1 MIYDMDNRRYAYEY
15 ELNEWKRDY
24 HDTDGEV
31 MDDQQL
37 YWHVPS
43 LFDDGDWIEDDEDSI
58 NAWLDETYGA
68 GHTITYGEAVSELK
82 EYQPMP
88 LKNTGNGRWKIFIQ
102 TMRRNCNG

>member
-43 LFDDGDWIEDDEDSI
+43 LFDDGDWIPDDTDSI
-58 NAWLDETYGA
+58 NHWLCETYDTGHSETYGK
-68 GHTITYGEAVSELK
+68 AVSELK
-82 EYQPMP
+82 EYQPDATKEYWEWPMEDFHSDYEEE
-88 LKNTGNGRWKIFIQ
+88 L
-102 TMRRNCNG
+102 